1 MNMLIMSV
9 IKHQTIIKC
18 DSVQNTIL
26 FSLGLDSSGGGA
38 VHMHQ
43 SGEFESCFS
52 PPFSLSLIES

>member
-38 VHMHQ
+38 VHMQ
-43 SGEFESCFS
+43 YIKVV
-52 PPFSLSLIES
+52 SLNLASVLRFPSA